1 MGRLPRAKLL
11 VFHGEPERCTGSV
24 QCLPR
29 VQGCREGSS
38 ALNGQQCVKVS
49 DDSECT
55 VAGAWVGVAL
65 FCCWC
70 LSHYAAGHRSRALI
84 AFACSLGRAAW
95 ISLAVFGSV
104 CVCVCV
110 CCFWAEWLG
119 WTS

>member
-1 MGRLPRAKLL
+1 MG
-11 VFHGEPERCTGSV
+11 
-24 QCLPR
+24 

-55 VAGAWVGVAL
+55 VAGAWVGVAF

-95 ISLAVFGSV
+95 ISLAV
-104 CVCVCV
+104 CVCV
-110 CCFWAEWLG
+110 CCLWAEWLG
-119 WTS
+119 WTSVSTYMPTASFLAICVMHGLVLAQEDS